1 MVAVLQPRTG
11 QEQHKGEHLRR
22 LDSLTGLRIFAAV
35 WVMLLHFRE
44 VTPTEVWPLPLI
56 DRFVLQGQYAVDL
69 FFVLSGFILCH
80 VYFAQFADGV
90 RRDRFGSFIGYRFA
104 RLYPVHVVTFAA
116 MVALFL
122 GQQLLFNGP
131 GADAGRYS
139 AGVFLTTLTMTHAWS
154 GDTVTPNL
162 PAWSISAE
170 WFAYLLFPLLCLAVT
185 RLRAFAPLAFTAVG
199 LALATTWHEVTDSA
213 LVRVM
218 AGFLVGMAMY
228 QISRRT
234 EVALARMP
242 YLGTVVVVLVV
253 LWATVGP
260 ARLELGILLFAALI
274 LVLAAEQDWLCRVLS
289 LRTVVYLGEVS
300 YAVYMVHWVVR
311 VVVRA
316 AADKAGVLH
325 EIPPPLMVATYL
337 TVTFA
342 AAILLYRFVER
353 PWRRRLRRLLTAR
366 KPIASREG
374 DHG

>member
-11 QEQHKGEHLRR
+11 QEQHNGQHLRR

-90 RRDRFGSFIGYRFA
+90 RRDRFGAFIGYRFA

-122 GQQLLFNGP
+122 VQKLLFNGP
-131 GADAGRYS
+131 GADAVRYS
-139 AGVFLTTLTMTHAWS
+139 VGVFLTTLTMTHAWS

-185 RLRAFAPLAFTAVG
+185 RLRGFAPLAFTAVG

-218 AGFLVGMAMY
+218 AGFLVGMAVY

-234 EVALARMP
+234 EALARMP
-242 YLGTVVVVLVV
+242 YLGTGVVVLVV

-325 EIPPPLMVATYL
+325 EIPPPLMVATYI

-342 AAILLYRFVER
+342 AAILLYRYVER

-366 KPIASREG
+366 KRIASREG